1 MSLTYVKINE
11 LSTKIY
17 GFEYFGQAYNYMN
30 KAMATGKYSHT
41 DCCNEWGNKGFTVNL
56 ILKEKKGWQK

>member
-1 MSLTYVKINE
+1 MSKLTYIKNG

-17 GFEYFGQAYNYMN
+17 GFVHYGQAYNYMN

-41 DCCNEWGNKGFTVNL
+41 DCCCELGREGFTVNL
-56 ILKEKKGWQK
+56 ILKKG